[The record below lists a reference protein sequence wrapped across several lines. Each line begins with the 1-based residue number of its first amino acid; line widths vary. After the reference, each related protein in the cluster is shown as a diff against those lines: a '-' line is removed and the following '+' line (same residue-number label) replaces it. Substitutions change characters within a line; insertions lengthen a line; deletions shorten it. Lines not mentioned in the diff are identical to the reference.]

1 MVMKTQCIQAVNQA
15 AGRVLSA
22 AELQGIDDRLNAT
35 MRRLAASGPN
45 WQAKSTA
52 QRVEEAAVAA
62 LADIQREAARKVAN
76 VQRQAVA
83 TAQIQVRIQTL
94 SDAYQGGQTRGLV
107 EEINNT
113 SHYADAVKRESV
125 SNLVDLV
132 EATSSGEGAS
142 MGRRVAMF
150 LFGVENHA
158 MTKDLVSEIFAKGQ
172 AGTGNALAKS
182 GAQAWLKVIENLRE
196 RFNAAGGDVGRL
208 DYGYIPMAHDAAR
221 IRDAGRGLLNR
232 APTLAEA
239 KDVWTAGV
247 LPKLDRRRYVRE
259 DGSRMS
265 DADVTDFLRAAFDT
279 LVSDGMNKQ
288 TPGAFKGTGAR
299 ANRGSESRLIHFKD
313 GEAYLAYNREFGSG
327 SMYDAMTSHIG
338 AMARDIA
345 LVERWGPNPNQ
356 QYRLQSD
363 LAMMADGGIKRIGW
377 VKPQAYW
384 DIVSGVTGSPDSARI
399 AAVGMHSRNIQTM
412 GKLAGAVIS
421 SITDLASIMVT
432 ANYNKLPYFDLLRNT
447 KMMATK
453 EGREF
458 ATAHGVIAESMINDM
473 NRFQAEH
480 IANNWS
486 GRLANST
493 MRLSL
498 MNAWTDTLRRGFS
511 VTMQQG
517 LGRISK
523 KAWAD
528 LTEWDRFH
536 LTRKGITEDD
546 WAVVNQAQ
554 LTHYKG
560 ADYLTPEAIAAAG
573 DTGQVSAKILGLITD
588 ESEYAVINPDLTTK
602 AWSTGGLQAGT
613 VKGELA
619 LSVMQFKSFPIAMIS
634 RHWRRMLET
643 PQGLEGAPVL
653 ANKAAY
659 TAAMLITT
667 TLLGAVAFQ
676 VKQMLTGKDPVDMT
690 TPKFWTR
697 AAAQGGG
704 AGFVGDMILG
714 DTTQDRSTMDTL
726 GRMFLGPTF
735 GSAADLYALT
745 KGNIDEKMAGK
756 DTHAAAEAIK
766 FTRSHLPYVNL
777 WYGKAALDHM
787 IMHGVQEN
795 LSPGY
800 LARQKQR
807 AYKDW
812 KQGFWWEPGEAL
824 PDRAPQF
831 GGR

>member
-1 MVMKTQCIQAVNQA
+1 MAMKPQCIQAVNRA
-15 AGRVLSA
+15 AGRTLTD
-22 AELQGIDDRLNAT
+22 AEIKGIDDRLNAT
-35 MRRLAASGPN
+35 MRRLAATDDT

-52 QRVEEAAVAA
+52 QRVEEAAKAA
-62 LADIQREAARKVAN
+62 LADIQSEAARKVAN

-83 TAQIQVRIQTL
+83 TAQIQGRIQTL
-94 SDAYQGGQTRGLV
+94 SDAYSAGQTRGLV

-113 SHYADAVKRESV
+113 AHYADAVKREAV

-132 EATSSGEGAS
+132 EATTSGEGATL
-142 MGRRVAMF
+142 GRRVAMF
-150 LFGVENHA
+150 LFDAENHA
-158 MTKDLVSEIFAKGQ
+158 MTKDLVAEIFAQGK
-172 AGTGNALAKS
+172 AGTGNALAKT
-182 GAQAWLKVIENLRE
+182 GAEAWLKVIENLRK
-196 RFNAAGGDVGRL
+196 RFNAAGGDVGQL
-208 DYGYIPMAHDAAR
+208 NYGYIPMAHDAAR

-239 KDVWTAGV
+239 KDAWTAGV

-259 DGSRMS
+259 DGSRMN
-265 DADVTDFLRAAFDT
+265 DAEVTDFLRAAFDT

-338 AMARDIA
+338 GMARDIA
-345 LVERWGPNPNQ
+345 LIERWGPNPNQ
-356 QYRLQSD
+356 QFRLQSD
-363 LAMMADGGIKRIGW
+363 LAMMADGGIKRIGG
-377 VKPQAYW
+377 VKPEAYW
-384 DIVSGVTGSPDSARI
+384 DIVSGVTGTPQSARI

-421 SITDLASIMVT
+421 SITDLATIMTT
-432 ANYNKLPYFDLLRNT
+432 ANYNKLSYFDLLRNT
-447 KMMATK
+447 KLMATK
-453 EGREF
+453 EGRDF
-458 ATAHGVIAESMINDM
+458 AAAHGVIAESMINDM

-480 IANNWS
+480 VANNWS

-498 MNAWTDTLRRGFS
+498 MNAWTDTVRRGFS
-511 VTMQQG
+511 LTMQQG
-517 LGRISK
+517 LGRIAK

-528 LTEWDRFH
+528 LTEWDRAH

-554 LTHYKG
+554 LTQYKG
-560 ADYLTPEAIAAAG
+560 GEYLTPEAIAATG

-602 AWSTGGLQAGT
+602 AWSTGTLQAGT
-613 VKGELA
+613 VTGELA
-619 LSVMQFKSFPIAMIS
+619 RSAMQFKSFPIAMIS

-643 PQGLEGAPVL
+643 QQGLEGAPMM
-653 ANKAAY
+653 ANKGAY

-667 TLLGAVAFQ
+667 TLLGAIVFQ
-676 VKQMLTGKDPVDMT
+676 VKQMIAGKDPVDMT
-690 TPKFWTR
+690 TTKFWTR

-745 KGNIDEKMAGK
+745 KGNIDEKLAGK
-756 DTHAAAEAIK
+756 DTHAAAETIK
-766 FTRSHLPYVNL
+766 FARSHLPYVNL
-777 WYGKAALDHM
+777 WYGKAALDHLL
-787 IMHGVQEN
+787 MHGVQES

-807 AYKDW
+807 AYKEW
-812 KQGFWWEPGEAL
+812 KQGFWWEPGKAL